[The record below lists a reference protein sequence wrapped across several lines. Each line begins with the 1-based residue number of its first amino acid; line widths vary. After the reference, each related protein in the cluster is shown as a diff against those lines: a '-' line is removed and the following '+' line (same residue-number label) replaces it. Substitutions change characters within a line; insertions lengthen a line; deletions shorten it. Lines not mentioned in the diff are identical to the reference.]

1 MKAPIAVVLSAVLL
15 AGTGIGSA
23 GEKPGL
29 KDAKEKISYSVGY
42 EFVDDFKR
50 RGIDLDP
57 DLVSKG
63 IQDAVKGTEPLMT
76 ADEMRQV
83 LLELRKKAAADD
95 RKERDEIARKRLE
108 EGEAFLAGNGKKEG
122 VVTLPGGLQ
131 YQVITEGTG
140 RSPAGNDNVTVH
152 YRGTLIDGTEFDSS
166 YKRGSPSTFRL
177 DRVIPGW
184 TQALTRM
191 KEGGKWKLFVPAKL
205 GYGKRG
211 AGPRI
216 PPNSALIFEVELVSV
231 QPAR

>member
-1 MKAPIAVVLSAVLL
+1 MKVPTAAVLSAVFL
-15 AGTGIGSA
+15 AGICSA

-42 EFVDDFKR
+42 EFVEDFKR
-50 RGIDLDP
+50 RGIELDP
-57 DLVSKG
+57 DLLSKG
-63 IQDAVKGTEPLMT
+63 IRDAVKGTEALMT

-83 LLELRKKAAADD
+83 LLELRKKVAVDD
-95 RKERDEIARKRLE
+95 RKDRDEKARKRLE
-108 EGEAFLAGNGKKEG
+108 EGEAFLAGNGKKDG
-122 VVTLPGGLQ
+122 VVTLPSGLQ

-140 RSPAGNDNVTVH
+140 RSPAATDNVTVR

-166 YKRGSPSTFRL
+166 YKRGSPATFRL

-191 KEGGKWKLFVPAKL
+191 KEGAKWKLFVPAKL

-211 AGPRI
+211 AGSRI
-216 PPNSALIFEVELVSV
+216 PPDSALIFEVELVSV
-231 QPAR
+231 QAAR

>member
-1 MKAPIAVVLSAVLL
+1 MKTPIAAVLSAVLL

-63 IQDAVKGTEPLMT
+63 IQDALNGAEPRMT
-76 ADEMRQV
+76 SDEMRQV

-95 RKERDEIARKRLE
+95 RKERDEIARKRLD

-122 VVTLPGGLQ
+122 VVTLPGGMQ
-131 YQVITEGTG
+131 YQVIAEGTG
-140 RSPAGNDNVTVH
+140 RSPSGNDNVTVH
-152 YRGTLIDGTEFDSS
+152 YRGTLIDGTEIDSS
-166 YKRGSPSTFRL
+166 YRRGSPSTFRL

-191 KEGGKWKLFVPAKL
+191 KEGDKWILFVPANL
-205 GYGKRG
+205 GYGQRG